1 MKLASA
7 LRLVGVLLAVI
18 AVGSALVAVYSTVG
32 LMVSNSGPD
41 GSMGLLVLFMAET
54 MQSAW
59 QTIAGAAMA
68 LLCFAAARLL
78 DGMR

>member
-1 MKLASA
+1 M
-7 LRLVGVLLAVI
+7 LAVI
-18 AVGSALVAVYSTVG
+18 AVGSAPVAIYSTVG
-32 LMVSNSGPD
+32 LIAANSGPD
-41 GSMGLLVLFMAET
+41 ASMGLLVLFMGGT